1 MFMNLE
7 PHFTN
12 ILKNWEPLIE
22 EADMI
27 LGINC
32 ED

>member
-12 ILKNWEPLIE
+12 IHKNWEPLIE
-22 EADMI
+22 EAVMI